1 MDSFNSRPP
10 LTEFQLRMK
19 REKKCIH
26 CGAPASSQ
34 MLDCSACRD
43 SARVHSSDPSGIRN
57 KRLREILK

>member
-26 CGAPASSQ
+26 CGASATSQ
-34 MLDCSACRD
+34 MLDCRACRE
-43 SARVHSSDPSGIRN
+43 SARVHSNDARTIRN
-57 KRLREILK
+57 KQLREILK